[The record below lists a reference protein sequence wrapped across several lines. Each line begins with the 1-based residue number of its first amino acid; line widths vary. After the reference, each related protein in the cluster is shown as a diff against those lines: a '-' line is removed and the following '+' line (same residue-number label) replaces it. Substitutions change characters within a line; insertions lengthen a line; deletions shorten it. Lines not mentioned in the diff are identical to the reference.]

1 MNESDVFM
9 KIYEVVIR
17 LVLAILIGG
26 AVGYERESKN
36 RPAGFRT
43 HILVCLGAAV
53 ISMIQE
59 YTVSDTIRLIIA
71 NPQLSSALKA
81 DSGRL
86 GAQVISGI
94 GFLGA
99 GTIIHEKGSV
109 KGLTTAASIWVVA
122 CIGLAIGS
130 GYYTLSVLSAISAVI
145 VLVSLKKVERKF
157 IDKASIIKIEIDSR
171 DKTETVKELADY
183 FQGKDIEIQNIEFH
197 VEDDKGK
204 ASYVTSLYT
213 LLVPK
218 YLSTNQLL
226 NSIGGRDS
234 VMRVTIV
241 EDE

>member
-1 MNESDVFM
+1 M

-53 ISMIQE
+53 ISLIQE
-59 YTVSDTIRLIIA
+59 YSISNTIRLIVE
-71 NPQLSSALKA
+71 NPMLASALKT

-145 VLVSLKKVERKF
+145 VLVSLKKFEEKF
-157 IDKASIIKIEIDSR
+157 LDKASIIKLEIYS
-171 DKTETVKELADY
+171 KSKGETGKELEGY
-183 FQGKDIEIQNIEFH
+183 FQAKGIEIQNIEFR
-197 VEDDKGK
+197 VEDEIGK
-204 ASYVTSLYT
+204 ANYVTSLYT

-218 YLSTNQLL
+218 YLTTNQLL

-234 VMRVTIV
+234 IIRVTIV
-241 EDE
+241 EDD

>member
-1 MNESDVFM
+1 M

-53 ISMIQE
+53 ISLIQD
-59 YTVSDTIRLIIA
+59 YTVSDTIRLIGQNPLLA
-71 NPQLSSALKA
+71 NALKA

-130 GYYTLSVLSAISAVI
+130 GYYTLSVLSAISAVV
-145 VLVSLKKVERKF
+145 VLVSLKKFEEKF
-157 IDKASIIKIEIDSR
+157 LDKAYIIKLEIDSR
-171 DKTETVKELADY
+171 NKSETVKELATF

-197 VEDDKGK
+197 IEEDKGK
-204 ASYVTSLYT
+204 SSYVTSIYT

-218 YLSTNQLL
+218 YLTKNQLF
-226 NSIGGRDS
+226 NSIGARDS
-234 VMRVTIV
+234 IMRVTIV
-241 EDE
+241 EVE